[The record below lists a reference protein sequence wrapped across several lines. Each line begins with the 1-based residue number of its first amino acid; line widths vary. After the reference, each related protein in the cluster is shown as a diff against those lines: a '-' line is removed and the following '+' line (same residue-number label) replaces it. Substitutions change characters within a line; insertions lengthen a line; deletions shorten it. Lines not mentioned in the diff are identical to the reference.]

1 MTAPAKFAHLALHTS
16 DVETAKEWYLKV
28 LDARV
33 MFQNELL
40 CFMSYDDEHHR
51 VVLVNNPS
59 YVAPETHI
67 GFKTPVINSALHHF
81 TFTFA
86 SLDDLLN
93 QYNTLKEHGI
103 VPTMCLNH
111 GPTLSMYYQDP
122 MNNAVELQID
132 TMLMEQAFEFMNSE
146 LFLKNPIG
154 QVFNPDELSEQR
166 KAGATFNDIVAWR

>member
-1 MTAPAKFAHLALHTS
+1 MTAPAKFAHIALHSS
-16 DVETAKEWYLKV
+16 DIEAAKDWYLKV

-33 MFQNELL
+33 MFQNDLL

-51 VVLVNNPS
+51 VVLVNNPN

-67 GFKTPVINSALHHF
+67 GFQNPVINSALHHF

-86 SLDDLLN
+86 SLDELLS
-93 QYNTLKEHGI
+93 QYTNLKAHSI

-111 GPTLSMYYQDP
+111 GPTLSMYYNDP

-132 TMLMEQAFEFMNSE
+132 TMHMDEAFEFMNSD

-154 QVFNPDELSEQR
+154 QVFDPDELVERR
-166 KAGATFNDIVAWR
+166 KAGATFREIVAWT